1 MDKKIVL
8 ILIIICVFLLVSGV
22 VFVSNIYNEDELNEK
37 NNTQNYVDVLYHRA
51 VMVNNEIYIDTYKMS
66 DITKRCGMLD
76 GEIKYQVEGNSM
88 PTKNDESNFCI
99 NIGYQ
104 KVDENN
110 IDLRFDDGWRRF
122 TKL

>member
-22 VFVSNIYNEDELNEK
+22 VFVFNIYNEDELNEK
-37 NNTQNYVDVLYHRA
+37 NNTQNHVDVLYPRA
-51 VMVNNEIYIDTYKMS
+51 VMVNNEIYIDTYKVS

>member
-22 VFVSNIYNEDELNEK
+22 VFVFNIYNEDELNEK
-37 NNTQNYVDVLYHRA
+37 NNTQNHVDVLYPRA
-51 VMVNNEIYIDTYKMS
+51 VMVNNEIYIDTYKVS

-88 PTKNDESNFCI
+88 PTKNDESNFCF
-99 NIGYQ
+99 NLGFQ
-104 KVDENN
+104 KVVENN
-110 IDLRFDDGWRRF
+110 IDFRFDDGWR
-122 TKL
+122 